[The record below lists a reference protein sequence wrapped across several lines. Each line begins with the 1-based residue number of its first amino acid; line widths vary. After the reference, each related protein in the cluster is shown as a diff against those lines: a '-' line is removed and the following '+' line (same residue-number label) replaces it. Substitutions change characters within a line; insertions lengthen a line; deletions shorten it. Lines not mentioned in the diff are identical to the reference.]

1 MALSDTGTPPGQKS
15 KAFPSYSGF
24 EGIDPTRNHFLV
36 VSDTQKTS
44 RLEFWRERN
53 DRERRLIIDEM
64 TRREPA
70 FILHLGD
77 LTARGSSKKHWDE
90 FDDLNKALREKSIP
104 CFPVLGNHELYG
116 NDKVGLEY
124 YFSRFPH
131 LMNRRWYSF
140 TWKNVG
146 LILLD
151 SNFSDLTPEQTDLQE
166 KWYWGELE
174 RFNHDEKL
182 DHIIVCCHHPPF
194 TNSQVVAPSEKSKRY
209 FADPFM
215 RFQKTRIFFSG
226 HGHTYERFQA
236 KDKIFIVGGGGGGP
250 RHKVYIDPQKRRF
263 DDLFPGPGLR
273 FFHFC
278 EIALWGKGL
287 NYRVQRLEPDGTFTV
302 TDPLTIP
309 FP

>member
-90 FDDLNKALREKSIP
+90 FDDLNKILREKSIP

-124 YFSRFPH
+124 YYSHFPH

-151 SNFSDLTPEQTDLQE
+151 SNFSDLTPEQMDLQE

-182 DHIIVCCHHPPF
+182 DHIIVCCHHPPL
-194 TNSQVVAPSEKSKRY
+194 
-209 FADPFM
+209 
-215 RFQKTRIFFSG
+215 
-226 HGHTYERFQA
+226 YEQS
-236 KDKIFIVGGGGGGP
+236 GGGA
-250 RHKVYIDPQKRRF
+250 Q
-263 DDLFPGPGLR
+263 
-273 FFHFC
+273 
-278 EIALWGKGL
+278 
-287 NYRVQRLEPDGTFTV
+287 
-302 TDPLTIP
+302 
-309 FP
+309 